1 MKLIFSA
8 FLAVVLCLF
17 GVQAVAQDFDS
28 KMSAIFQ
35 NVDKSQVSTG
45 FLKDYGFEFL
55 NPDHYTGNSLHDSNY
70 VGLQDWRLLY
80 ATLLS
85 CQVNSQASPAGLSS
99 VNSQISTYNYGNMPL
114 TFVSMDFGYDRLRED
129 ALNANLMYVSNDQ
142 LFDVPG
148 RLESP
153 YETASMFAIA
163 PTHQQMLQGS
173 NQIIFRPELFYSNNG
188 KTVSDIAYNI
198 GGGSSYTSIGFNT
211 AANVTFDTTGWYT
224 INIRVTYTD
233 NTIRYGHTKV
243 LVYSNPS
250 YGQSSARFGITR
262 FRSIETIT
270 ATEQYQNV
278 AGTVQLNIQLSVNNT
293 TGSIRKPLIVVEGF
307 DPNGQ
312 SDFDFLTGTM
322 DVNASGFA
330 NTLNVQLDNI
340 ESYDLIFV
348 NFTNGTDFIQRNAL
362 ALEEAIKWVNDR
374 KTNFN
379 GVRQQ
384 NVIIGQSMGG
394 LVTRWALRDM
404 ELDGKVHET
413 RLFISHDAPHWGA
426 NVPASAQ
433 LGVQY
438 LATWHVINGINGF
451 PPVVTYADMF
461 PQVNEGMAMF
471 ASPAARQMLIKR
483 YVLNG
488 NGYAEENSWHDA
500 FMNELNGMG
509 WPVNSRNILVSN
521 GACNGTKAFADNSN
535 FLTLGGTSG
544 SLSYLQ
550 IIGTGFLSSLFGAI
564 NSTGIVFA
572 GGNPQFN
579 NWALL
584 IDYPLSLITT
594 KKTYTMDFRL
604 NAVPSSGTGELFRA
618 QIYNDRKILWVIN
631 ARSYILNKVYSSF
644 SGMLPLDNAP
654 GGQFDFQARLNMN
667 INQIA
672 AGLPGYLNFIQ
683 PAINERRFCFVPTVS
698 ALAFNDPSSYLTAS
712 FCNNVPCLQT
722 ASVADYYAPTANEEH
737 IQFTSGNGG
746 WLLQRQDPT
755 FSCAKVC
762 PTGLSISGSSP
773 VCTSSIFTLN
783 NVPGSATV
791 NWTTDSQWLGLSPSG
806 ASVTVTRPNGEGDG
820 EFSLT
825 AQVSNACNSVPAIS
839 TPTMLAGTPGLFGFP
854 NFSNPAGNL
863 GSLCSSHFGNTME
876 LPYVEG
882 VTYKYRILSYPSFNV
897 VYTDWQTYAGG
908 VITIY
913 FTPQA
918 GWNIVEIAVINAC
931 GTSEWFGYEVEYVDC
946 NQHGNPEG
954 MRVQVSP
961 NPASTDLYLTLDD
974 KQLAQTDKIECTLY
988 SIAGSKIAK
997 RWVLS
1002 AGQSRYQLNL
1012 AGVRPGQYVLVFNQ
1026 GNKRIVKKIMIK

>member
-1 MKLIFSA
+1 MKLIISA
-8 FLAVVLCLF
+8 ILAVVLCLF
-17 GVQAVAQDFDS
+17 RVQAVAQDFDS
-28 KMSAIFQ
+28 KMNTIFQ

-55 NPDHYTGNSLHDSNY
+55 NPDLYTGNVLHDSNY
-70 VGLQDWRLLY
+70 VGLQDWRMLY

-85 CQVNSQASPAGLSS
+85 CQVNTQASPVSLSS
-99 VNSQISTYNYGNMPL
+99 VNSMINTYNYGNMPL
-114 TFVSMDFGYDRLRED
+114 TFVSMDFDYNRLRDD
-129 ALNANLMYVSNDQ
+129 ALSASLMYVSNDQ
-142 LFDVPG
+142 LYDVPG

-153 YETASMFAIA
+153 YGTESMFAIA
-163 PTHQQMLQGS
+163 PTHQQVLQGN

-188 KTVSDIAYNI
+188 KTVSGIAYNI

-211 AANVTFDTTGWYT
+211 AASVTFANTGWYT
-224 INIRVTYTD
+224 MNIRVTYTD

-243 LVYSNPS
+243 LVFSNPS
-250 YGQSSARFGITR
+250 YGSARFGTNR
-262 FRSIETIT
+262 WWSVEPIT
-270 ATEQYQNV
+270 ATEQYQGA
-278 AGTVQLNIQLSVNNT
+278 AGAVRLNIQLSVNNT
-293 TGSIRKPLIVVEGF
+293 TGSIRRPLIIVEGF
-307 DPNGQ
+307 DPRN
-312 SDFDFLTGTM
+312 DFGFDEITSSM
-322 DVNASGFA
+322 DVNASGFS
-330 NTLNVQLDNI
+330 NTFNNQLDNI

-348 NFTNGTDFIQRNAL
+348 NYVNGIDFIQRNAL
-362 ALEEAIKWVNDR
+362 ALEAAIKYVNDN
-374 KTNFN
+374 KTTFN

-404 ELDGKVHET
+404 ELDGKAHET
-413 RLFISHDAPHWGA
+413 RLFISHDVPYWGA

-438 LATWHVINGINGF
+438 LQSWQIINGIGGF

-461 PQVNEGMAMF
+461 PQINEGVAMF

-488 NGYAEENSWHDA
+488 NGYVEENSWHDA
-500 FMNELNGMG
+500 FMNELNNMG
-509 WPVNSRNILVSN
+509 WPANSRNILVSN

-535 FLTLGGTSG
+535 LVSIGGTSG
-544 SLSYLQ
+544 SLSWLQ
-550 IIGTGFLSSLFGAI
+550 IIGTGFLSSIFGTL
-564 NSTGIVFA
+564 NSTGIIF
-572 GGNPQFN
+572 GSGNPQFN
-579 NWALL
+579 NWNL
-584 IDYPLSLITT
+584 IMDFPLSLITT

-604 NAVPSSGTGELFRA
+604 NAVPSTGTGELFRA
-618 QIYNDRKILWVIN
+618 QIYNDKKILWVIN
-631 ARSYILNKVYSSF
+631 SRSYILNKVYSSF
-644 SGMLPLDNAP
+644 SGMLALDNAP
-654 GGQFDFQARLNMN
+654 GGQFDIRG
-667 INQIA
+667 QIDVTQIT
-672 AGLPGYLNFIQ
+672 GQIPDFLNFIQ
-683 PAINERRFCFVPTVS
+683 PSINNPRFCFVPTVS
-698 ALAFNDPSSYLTAS
+698 ALAFNDPSSSLTAN
-712 FCNNVPCLQT
+712 FCNNIPCLQT
-722 ASVADYYAPTANEEH
+722 GSVADYLASGANEDH
-737 IQFTSGNGG
+737 IEFTSGNAG
-746 WLLQRQDPT
+746 WLLQRQNPS

-762 PTGLSISGSSP
+762 PTGMSITGSSP

-791 NWTTDSQWLGLSPSG
+791 NWTTDAQWLGLSSSG

-820 EFSLT
+820 EFTLT
-825 AQVSNACNSVPAIS
+825 AQVSNACNSVPTVT

-882 VTYKYRILSYPSFNV
+882 VTYKYRILRYPSFNV

-913 FTPQA
+913 YTPPA
-918 GWNIVEIAVINAC
+918 GWYIIEIQTITSC
-931 GTSEWFGYEVEYVDC
+931 GSSEWFGYEVEYVDC

-961 NPASTDLYLTLDD
+961 NPATTDLYLMLDD
-974 KQLAQTDKIECTLY
+974 KQLTQTEKIECTLY
-988 SIAGSKIAK
+988 SINGSKIAK

-1002 AGQSRYQLNL
+1002 AGQSRYQLNIT
-1012 AGVRPGQYVLVFNQ
+1012 GIRSGQYALVFNQ